1 MALLRK
7 MNMNEC
13 RGRLFAFQAFTGL
26 GFAVILTL
34 FFHSVCDLGVI
45 TWSAQA
51 TYLLFGQLQEIP
63 DNFFYSKYGS
73 SRKI

>member
-1 MALLRK
+1 MQRA
-7 MNMNEC
+7 
-13 RGRLFAFQAFTGL
+13 FAFQAFTGL

-63 DNFFYSKYGS
+63 DNFFYSKYDFFATNLDQS
-73 SRKI
+73 LILK

>member
-1 MALLRK
+1 MNVRGVIELLHVGP
-7 MNMNEC
+7 N
-13 RGRLFAFQAFTGL
+13 FQAFTGL

-51 TYLLFGQLQEIP
+51 TYLLFGRLQEIP
-63 DNFFYSKYGS
+63 DNFFYSKYDFC
-73 SRKI
+73 RKI